1 MFPLRLHTQRV
12 AAARLHRD
20 CAVAA
25 QSAGR
30 PIFAILRTVL
40 SLSRGVPR
48 ALSMNCAYEGLAWRR
63 HCVSAMSALVLIV
76 VDSPDARALYG
87 EYLEFCGFRVMT
99 AADGNQ
105 AVAIAR
111 AERPEVILMDLAMPR
126 IDGWD
131 AIRQLRCDPLTIEI
145 PIVALSAQAFGDDPD
160 RARAAGAD
168 LCLTKPCLP
177 SQVGRVV
184 RAMLWRRELVRS
196 SA

>member
-1 MFPLRLHTQRV
+1 
-12 AAARLHRD
+12 
-20 CAVAA
+20 
-25 QSAGR
+25 
-30 PIFAILRTVL
+30 
-40 SLSRGVPR
+40 
-48 ALSMNCAYEGLAWRR
+48 
-63 HCVSAMSALVLIV
+63 MSALVLIV

-87 EYLEFCGFRVMT
+87 EYLEFCGFRVIT
-99 AADGNQ
+99 ATDGDQ

-126 IDGWD
+126 IDGWE
-131 AIRQLRCDPLTIEI
+131 AIRQLRADPVTIET
-145 PIVALSAQAFGDDPD
+145 PIVALSAHAFGEDPD

-177 SQVGRVV
+177 SQLGRVV